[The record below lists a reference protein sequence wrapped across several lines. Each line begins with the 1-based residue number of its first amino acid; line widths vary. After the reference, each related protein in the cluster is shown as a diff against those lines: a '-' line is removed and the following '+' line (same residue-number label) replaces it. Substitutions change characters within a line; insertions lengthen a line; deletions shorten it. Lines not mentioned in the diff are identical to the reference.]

1 MDRQLL
7 CHDPLSP
14 FPPDRGT
21 PGPGRVAPD
30 MQVAVAQTTRP
41 NYAQSRFCSLAPST
55 PGGGRRPRWPPGWA
69 PAPKPRRPSGA
80 RPAKRAG
87 PCSRPRFARP
97 APTSRKQLA
106 GRVEAHRTALSRRAL
121 NRPFA
126 GKAAVQAAV
135 DRGKNRQTAEPTPR
149 NRQFTPAGARIELAK
164 LYPAIQCF
172 STTTPAFARWVHARH
187 PPGGLVPGSAHNAG
201 WEY

>member
-30 MQVAVAQTTRP
+30 MQVAVAQTTCP
-41 NYAQSRFCSLAPST
+41 NYAQSRFCLLAPST
-55 PGGGRRPRWPPGWA
+55 PGGG
-69 PAPKPRRPSGA
+69 RPSGA

-87 PCSRPRFARP
+87 PCSRPRFAKP

-135 DRGKNRQTAEPTPR
+135 DRGKNRQNTEITPR

-172 STTTPAFARWVHARH
+172 STTTPAFARWVHAGH